1 MLSDE
6 SYTYDEFG
14 NRYGT
19 VNPENYAYD
28 KNGAVLSADGIS
40 FEYDSQGNRT
50 KRTDASGVTHYFY
63 NESDRLIRVEK
74 PVGTVVAQYDYDPQG
89 YRNWKDVGGART
101 YFYHTEEGLSAE
113 FDSAGNTIRSYVYEP
128 ESYWGT
134 APLAMKS
141 GANYHYFHTDH
152 LGTPQKLTAKGGA
165 TTWAANYSG
174 FGAATV
180 NTSTV
185 TNPVR
190 FPGQYYDSE
199 TGLHQNFMRDYDPE
213 VGAYLEQD
221 PYGILTGPNRYGYVY
236 GDPVGLSDPTGEI
249 AFTATAIGV
258 GFGVA
263 FFVGDQALS
272 GFPAIKC
279 SQYLWDS
286 CLYADQAQACLSTG
300 GSLVLSLIGGGSV
313 NFGTKIISGI
323 AGKIVKRFGG
333 FGRLGSVFRGL
344 TGKVLKDRGVKNLLS
359 PQQFRNL
366 ARFNKK
372 KPSNSTDTIIRDL
385 PNGVKVFQADSPAR
399 NIPGSFARFE
409 KQVDA
414 SGKTIQF
421 TKTTFGPDGKIIHV
435 KDKITGHTFVPR

>member
-1 MLSDE
+1 
-6 SYTYDEFG
+6 
-14 NRYGT
+14 
-19 VNPENYAYD
+19 
-28 KNGAVLSADGIS
+28 
-40 FEYDSQGNRT
+40 
-50 KRTDASGVTHYFY
+50 
-63 NESDRLIRVEK
+63 
-74 PVGTVVAQYDYDPQG
+74 
-89 YRNWKDVGGART
+89 
-101 YFYHTEEGLSAE
+101 
-113 FDSAGNTIRSYVYEP
+113 
-128 ESYWGT
+128 
-134 APLAMKS
+134 MKS

-180 NTSTV
+180 TNSTV

-190 FPGQYYDSE
+190 FPGQYFDSE

-221 PYGILTGPNRYGYVY
+221 PYGIITGPNRYGYVY
-236 GDPVGLSDPTGEI
+236 GDPVGLSDPTGEF
-249 AFTATAIGV
+249 AVTATAIGV

-333 FGRLGSVFRGL
+333 FGRLGGFLGRFGGGSLVKRLNFGKGDRKLDFLFNSGINQTNLRNAQRARGNANRIGIAD
-344 TGKVLKDRGVKNLLS
+344 TPANRSEVIR
-359 PQQFRNL
+359 
-366 ARFNKK
+366 RFNEAFND
-372 KPSNSTDTIIRDL
+372 PSSIV
-385 PNGVKVFQADSPAR
+385 PNGSNVPGR
-399 NIPGSFARFE
+399 NVREFFLPGVTGTGSRIRFVE
-409 KQVDA
+409 EAGRVI
-414 SGKTIQF
+414 S
-421 TKTTFGPDGKIIHV
+421 IIAQ
-435 KDKITGHTFVPR
+435 